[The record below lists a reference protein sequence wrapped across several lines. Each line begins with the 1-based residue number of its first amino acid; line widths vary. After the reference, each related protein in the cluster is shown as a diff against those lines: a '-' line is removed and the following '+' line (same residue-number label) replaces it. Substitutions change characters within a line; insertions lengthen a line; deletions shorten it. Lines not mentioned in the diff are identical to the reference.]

1 MRGADRNRTLTGR
14 ALVSHLQLFTPV
26 EHIPGTSQEVCAMQV
41 ELYCP
46 HCHCQFAASPDTPAA
61 EVLDRMAEGGPW
73 YALGDGET
81 FEDSVAAALA
91 DHGADRCPD
100 CGAPATVSEESL
112 GRLTLELLGTW

>member
-1 MRGADRNRTLTGR
+1 M
-14 ALVSHLQLFTPV
+14 H
-26 EHIPGTSQEVCAMQV
+26 V

-46 HCHCQFAASPDTPAA
+46 KCQHRFTASPETPAA
-61 EVLDRMAEGGPW
+61 AVFDRATEEGPW
-73 YALGDGET
+73 NALGDGET

-91 DHGADRCPD
+91 DHGTDRCPD